1 MLPMK
6 LEHFMQEPV
15 IIDLDEDQTIDHAA
29 KAIKQGKRGSA
40 LLVKKEKLVG
50 IITEQDILYKVVAEG
65 LDPAKTKITDI
76 MTPNPQTLSGNA
88 TAIEALKTMQNKGFR
103 RIPVMKDNTIVG
115 IISLTE
121 LYAAFKESLERDLEE
136 QTAYVMGSG
145 YSK

>member
-1 MLPMK
+1 
-6 LEHFMQEPV
+6 
-15 IIDLDEDQTIDHAA
+15 
-29 KAIKQGKRGSA
+29 
-40 LLVKKEKLVG
+40 
-50 IITEQDILYKVVAEG
+50 
-65 LDPAKTKITDI
+65 